1 MTSGVSVRAFAKLDG
16 CSHTLVSK
24 AIRQGKLEVGADGL
38 LDPALAGTGWRKQN
52 RVETA
57 GGNSKGV
64 STSVATNGGK
74 VETPKRRRGQAGA
87 EPPEPLDLSTEDF
100 IDGVLSGRFVSQAQA
115 EQIKENGLAAKNLL
129 AARREAGDVIDLE
142 AAEAVLFA
150 QARAFRDAWQN
161 WPNRAAPLIAAKLG
175 VDVEPV
181 LEALNEHVHQQLV
194 DLGEPEADFTDAG
207 EG

>member
-1 MTSGVSVRAFAKLDG
+1 MADGVSVRAFAKLDG

-24 AIRQGKLEVGADGL
+24 AIRQGKLPVDGNGL
-38 LDPALAGTGWRKQN
+38 LDPALAGTGWRRTN

-57 GGNSKGV
+57 SGNPKGV
-64 STSVATNGGK
+64 STPVSTGVSEVATPARKRGK
-74 VETPKRRRGQAGA
+74 AGA
-87 EPPEPLDLSTEDF
+87 EAPTPLDMGDEDF
-100 IDGVLSGRFVSQAQA
+100 VAEVLAGRFVSQAQA

-129 AARREAGDVIDLE
+129 AARREAGDVVDLE
-142 AAEAVLFA
+142 VAEAVLFA

-175 VDVEPV
+175 LPVDPV

-194 DLGEPEADFTDAG
+194 DLGEPEADFAEAG
-207 EG
+207 EA